1 MKNSVFDILLAPW
14 ITGVLST
21 SIRLKVFSVLS
32 NQELTAEEIAEK
44 CMTIT
49 RYQKI
54 LLDSCV
60 SLGLLEFEN
69 NKYRNSHFSR
79 IYFVEGERFYVGD
92 FLKLVNDESLQWFQ
106 LPDIIRGKEQAVK
119 DQPYIRSDYQ
129 TFIMAMNCLGVLGEA
144 DALKE
149 IIDLSGRKKMVD
161 VGGGSGLYSVALCQ
175 KYPELHSTILDLK
188 DTLSVTQEILAS
200 RPERSRIDLREGNFL
215 KDSIGENLDIVL
227 LSDIIY
233 EETKAKIV
241 LRNAWDSLIQK
252 GVLIIRGYY
261 ADPVESRS
269 LFGALFA
276 VKHLV
281 DNAQNKIV
289 SKSRLEEIILDIGFN
304 IDMIKPLTEHSF
316 VFVCKKSGPDN

>member
-1 MKNSVFDILLAPW
+1 MKHSVIDILLAPW

-21 SIRLKVFSVLS
+21 SIRLNVFSVLS
-32 NQELTAEEIAEK
+32 NQELTANEIAEK
-44 CMTIT
+44 CMTIPQ
-49 RYQKI
+49 YQKI

-60 SLGLLEFEN
+60 CIGLLEFEN
-69 NKYRNSHFSR
+69 NKYRNSHFSQ
-79 IYFVEGERFYVGD
+79 IYFVEGEHFYIGD

-106 LPDIIRGKEQAVK
+106 LPDIIRGKEQAAK

-129 TFIMAMNCLGVLGEA
+129 TFIKAMNCLGALGEA
-144 DALKE
+144 TALKE
-149 IIDLSGRKKMVD
+149 IVNLSGLKKMVD

-175 KYPELHSTILDLK
+175 KYPELQSTIFDVKETLD
-188 DTLSVTQEILAS
+188 VTQDMLAN
-200 RPERSRIDLREGNFL
+200 RPERNRIDFREGDFL
-215 KDSIGENLDIVL
+215 KDSIGEKLDIVL

-233 EETKAKIV
+233 EEAKSKFV
-241 LRNAWDSLIQK
+241 LRNAWESLAQG

-261 ADPVESRS
+261 ADPVDSGP

-289 SKSRLEEIILDIGFN
+289 TKSSLEEMILDIGFT
-304 IDMIKPLTEHSF
+304 ISIIKPLTEHSF
-316 VFVCKKSGPDN
+316 VFVCNK

>member
-1 MKNSVFDILLAPW
+1 MNNSVIDILLAPW

-21 SIRLKVFSVLS
+21 SIRLNVFSVLS
-32 NQELTAEEIAEK
+32 DQELTADEIAEK
-44 CMTIT
+44 CMTIPH
-49 RYQKI
+49 YQKI

-69 NKYRNSHFSR
+69 NKYKNSHFSR

-106 LPDIIRGKEQAVK
+106 LPDIIRGNVQVVK

-144 DALKE
+144 AALKE
-149 IIDLSGRKKMVD
+149 IVNLSGLKKMVD

-188 DTLSVTQEILAS
+188 ETLDVTQEMLAS
-200 RPERSRIDLREGNFL
+200 RPERSRIDLRKGDFL
-215 KDSIGENLDIVL
+215 KDSIGEKLDVVL

-233 EETKAKIV
+233 EEVKAKIV
-241 LRNAWDSLIQK
+241 LRNAWESLVRK
-252 GVLIIRGYY
+252 GILIIRGYY
-261 ADPVESRS
+261 ADPVESGP

-289 SKSRLEEIILDIGFN
+289 TKSRLEEIILDIGFT
-304 IDMIKPLTEHSF
+304 IKMIKPLTEHSF
-316 VFVCKKSGPDN
+316 VFVCKK